1 MDEAALVFDYV
12 IVGGG
17 SAGCVLANRLS
28 ANPDLRVALIE
39 AGPASGGRWVS
50 IPAGLIGTVPMHRLN
65 WAFDT
70 VPQSALNGR
79 CGYQPRGKVLGGSS
93 AINAMCYIRG
103 HASDYDG
110 WAKDGCTGWGWSGVL
125 PYFRRAEG
133 CLVPELDAKLHGFDG
148 PLKVSALRSPSDFN
162 RLVLDA
168 AAECGH
174 ARNGDFNGATQEGVG
189 MYHVTQDRGVR
200 CDAARAYLDPVRGR
214 SNLVLMADAHATR
227 VIFEGLRATG
237 IEVIAGGSKRQLTA
251 RAEVILSAGAFGSP
265 QLLQLSGVGPGA
277 DLQNLGIACVADRAQ
292 VGANLQDHPDSILT
306 RRLNDT
312 RLFGL
317 SLAGFRTLWQAWGQ
331 YQRDQSGMLSTN
343 YAESGGFLRTRPD
356 LDRPDAQWH
365 FVMGIVD
372 SHGRKRHW
380 GHGFSL
386 HTCILRPQSRG
397 SVRLAGTDPRAAPL
411 IDPAFL
417 THPDDMAALVRATR
431 ATAAL
436 FRTKALGLHAQ
447 VPLKPEPDWQG
458 GDAAIETFL
467 RDHVDTIYHPVG
479 TCRMGGD
486 ADAVVDPLLRVN
498 GTQGLRVVDASVMPC
513 LIGGNTN
520 APTIMIA
527 ERAADLILGNT
538 REIAI

>member
-1 MDEAALVFDYV
+1 MDEALAFDYI

-28 ANPDLRVALIE
+28 GNPDLRVALVE

-79 CGYQPRGKVLGGSS
+79 RGYQPRGKVMGGSS

-110 WAKDGCTGWGWSGVL
+110 WAQGGCTGWGWDDVL

-133 CLVPELDAKLHGFDG
+133 CLVPELDARLHGFDG

-162 RLVLDA
+162 RLILDA

-174 ARNGDFNGATQEGVG
+174 ARNSDFNGEMQEGVG
-189 MYHVTQDRGVR
+189 LYHVTQDRGVR
-200 CDAARAYLDPVRGR
+200 CDAARAYLDPVRSR
-214 SNLVLMADAHATR
+214 ANLTLMADAHATR
-227 VIFEGLRATG
+227 IVFEGLRATG
-237 IEVIAGGSKRQLTA
+237 VEVIEGGSKRQLTA
-251 RAEVILSAGAFGSP
+251 RAEVIVSAGAFGSP
-265 QLLQLSGVGPGA
+265 QLLQLSGIGPGA
-277 DLQNLGIACVADRAQ
+277 ELQRLGLACIADRAQ

-317 SLAGFRTLWQAWGQ
+317 SLAGLRTLWQAWGQ
-331 YQRDQSGMLSTN
+331 YKRDQSGMLSTN
-343 YAESGGFLRTRPD
+343 YAESGGFFRTRPE

-386 HTCILRPQSRG
+386 HTCILRPKSRG
-397 SVRLAGTDPRAAPL
+397 SVRLASTDPLAAPL

-431 ATAAL
+431 VTAGL
-436 FRTKALGLHAQ
+436 FRTKALGLYAQ
-447 VPLKPEPDWQG
+447 APLMPEPDWQG
-458 GDAAIETFL
+458 GDAAIEAFL
-467 RDHVDTIYHPVG
+467 RAHVDTIYHPVG

-486 ADAVVDPLLRVN
+486 ADAVADPMLRVN
-498 GTQGLRVVDASVMPC
+498 GVEGLRVVDASVMPC

-527 ERAADLILGNT
+527 ERAADLILGIQ
-538 REIAI
+538 EK